1 MGSETCGTMT
11 TGNTGHKSAMR
22 TSSHPGAPST
32 DTLYYDAKCPFC
44 RRYARRL
51 EQLQQGGL
59 SLVAIEQAGAGRGV
73 PGRLALQRQ
82 LHLKTAQGQW
92 LTGLDA
98 AIRAWS
104 HTGLAWLF
112 RPLGWP
118 LIHGLAAIAY
128 DAWELRR
135 YRRLHGCADCSGG
148 DD

>member
-1 MGSETCGTMT
+1 MQTGSPTAV
-11 TGNTGHKSAMR
+11 S
-22 TSSHPGAPST
+22 PT
-32 DTLYYDAKCPFC
+32 DTLYYDEKCEFC

-51 EQLQQGGL
+51 EQLQKGGL
-59 SLVAIEQAGAGRGV
+59 SLVAIGEAGTDSGL

-104 HTGLAWLF
+104 HTSRAWLF
-112 RPLGWP
+112 NPLGWP
-118 LIHGLAAIAY
+118 LIHALTSVAY

-135 YRRLHGCADCSGG
+135 YRRLHGCAGCSGE